1 MPRFIFIGLS
11 YNRRGTK
18 SGPLFLFENG
28 QSLSRVKL
36 VSLVR
41 EALSSVGMDV
51 LKYCGHSFRIGAA
64 TTALRAGISDA
75 PRLKCW
81 AGGRAQHTRCTC
93 RLQGRSLLQFLL
105 HWPTPLV
112 SWLMNRLPVSLTIAG
127 QGYLGYMSHISQLHF
142 CEVMAVI
149 GLH

>member
-75 PRLKCW
+75 KIKMLGRWESSAYQVYLQTPREEL
-81 AGGRAQHTRCTC
+81 AA
-93 RLQGRSLLQFLL
+93 
-105 HWPTPLV
+105 V
-112 SWLMNRLPVSLTIAG
+112 SSTLANTLS
-127 QGYLGYMSHISQLHF
+127 
-142 CEVMAVI
+142 
-149 GLH
+149 